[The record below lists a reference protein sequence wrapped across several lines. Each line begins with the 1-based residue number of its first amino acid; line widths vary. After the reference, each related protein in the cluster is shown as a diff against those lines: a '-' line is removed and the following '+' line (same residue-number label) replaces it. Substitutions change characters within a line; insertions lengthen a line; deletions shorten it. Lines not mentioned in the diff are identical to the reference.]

1 MGPAGAGDADGDA
14 ARLSAEAD
22 ALLTLR
28 RLCKEY
34 SALPSQVLAEDGGLL
49 LQLLEVDGIIRTAE
63 ERRAQQIQGPME
75 VFDDD
80 R

>member
-1 MGPAGAGDADGDA
+1 MGSPGPGGAPGEPAQ
-14 ARLSAEAD
+14 LSPKAD

-34 SALPSQVLAEDGGLL
+34 RALPSQVLAEDGGLL
-49 LQLLEVDGIIRTAE
+49 LQLLEVDSIVREAAE
-63 ERRAQQIQGPME
+63 ARSQTPGE
-75 VFDDD
+75 VFDDE